1 MNMPNA
7 SFVSV
12 IRVTPLASAAR
23 SIGMLFM
30 VATRGIGTCTAMGY
44 MHTLSL
50 LSAIAFGGIGAS
62 TLTVLAGASALVLLI
77 MPAAIGAAG
86 MAATGVAAGVAIGD
100 ITTTDIIPDG
110 VAAVTIQVGVVE
122 AGTATGCIP
131 IVARRADQN
140 TVTVLEGKREVRLE
154 AKAHRPDELLEHVRR
169 QVHARMIAATLS
181 V

>member
-1 MNMPNA
+1 MPNA

-30 VATRGIGTCTAMGY
+30 AATRGTGTCTPMGY

-62 TLTVLAGASALVLLI
+62 TLTVLAGASALALLI

-100 ITTTDIIPDG
+100 ITTTTDIIPDG
-110 VAAVTIQVGVVE
+110 AAAVTIPVGVVE

-131 IVARRADQN
+131 IVARRAALIQ
-140 TVTVLEGKREVRLE
+140 VVVPVMVAEGKTE
-154 AKAHRPDELLEHVRR
+154 ARYVAEHRMEGG
-169 QVHARMIAATLS
+169 
-181 V
+181 